1 MNKEK
6 KKLSERI
13 DEMFVLKRTSRL
25 YDTFRR
31 HPILQVFTEEY
42 LEETRYYE
50 FLKKNVNK
58 IKLPSNN
65 FDVDES
71 VRRLRET
78 GYQSNFHISIP
89 FGSYDYNEQTIES
102 LEHGQKRLGTMNKT
116 K

>member
-1 MNKEK
+1 MNNEK

-31 HPILQVFTEEY
+31 HPILRVFTEEY

-50 FLKKNVNK
+50 FLKKNVNR
-58 IKLPSNN
+58 IKLKSDN
-65 FDVDES
+65 FDVDEA

-78 GYQSNFHISIP
+78 GYQSNFHIFTGITSV
-89 FGSYDYNEQTIES
+89 GNDEQTIES
-102 LEHGQKRLGTMNKT
+102 LDHGQKRMSINQKR
-116 K
+116 

>member
-1 MNKEK
+1 MNKKK

-25 YDTFRR
+25 YNTFRR
-31 HPILQVFTEEY
+31 HPILRVFTEEY

-50 FLKKNVNK
+50 FLKKNVNR

-65 FDVDES
+65 FDVDEA

-78 GYQSNFHISIP
+78 GYQSNFHIFTGITSV
-89 FGSYDYNEQTIES
+89 GNDEQTIES
-102 LEHGQKRLGTMNKT
+102 SNHGQKRLGARR
-116 K
+116 